1 MEGGRGGDNEDYKDE
16 AKQRDQEKTTSQQ
29 PCRCQ
34 VLNSNLGKLIIKCRF
49 WKMIIYVFL
58 MFIFLIYCD
67 WGYRRKELTSVKSAV
82 SMPLPV
88 LLKRSFFLPHLGLGP
103 FQ

>member
-1 MEGGRGGDNEDYKDE
+1 MEGGRGGDNADYKDE

-49 WKMIIYVFL
+49 RKMIIYVFIYL
-58 MFIFLIYCD
+58 IFWCLFFSSIVI
-67 WGYRRKELTSVKSAV
+67 GVIGEKN
-82 SMPLPV
+82 LPV
-88 LLKRSFFLPHLGLGP
+88 WRVLFQCLYQSF
-103 FQ
+103 